1 MNAHGLNVAPFWR
14 AAVGALFGVIVGGV
28 WLVKGFWAALFI
40 LVFIV
45 LGALAGVFA
54 AGPSE

>member
-1 MNAHGLNVAPFWR
+1 MNAYGSNVAPFWR
-14 AAVGALFGVIVGGV
+14 AVAGAVFGVIVGGA

-45 LGALAGVFA
+45 LGALVGVFA
-54 AGPSE
+54 AGPGE

>member
-1 MNAHGLNVAPFWR
+1 MNVYGFDVAPFWR
-14 AAVGALFGVIVGGV
+14 AAAGAFFGAIIGGV

-45 LGALAGVFA
+45 AGALVGVFA
-54 AGPSE
+54 AGPAE

>member
-1 MNAHGLNVAPFWR
+1 MNPYGLNVAPFWR
-14 AAVGALFGVIVGGV
+14 ATVGAFFGAVIAGV

-45 LGALAGVFA
+45 LGALVAVFA
-54 AGPSE
+54 TGPAE